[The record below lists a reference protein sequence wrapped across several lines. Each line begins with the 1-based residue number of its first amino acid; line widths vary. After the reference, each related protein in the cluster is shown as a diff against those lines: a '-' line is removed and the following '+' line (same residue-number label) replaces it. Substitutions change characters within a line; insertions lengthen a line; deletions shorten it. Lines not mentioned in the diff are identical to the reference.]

1 MALRTIDWRGKQ
13 KKKRGGTVCVCVP
26 FARQRV
32 GKCATWRSCL
42 RTYKASVPNC
52 RVSHTGDFGLFT
64 RRGFNFLSKVGCTV
78 RSAEHRATLGV
89 TRTSELPGFSE

>member
-32 GKCATWRSCL
+32 GKCATW
-42 RTYKASVPNC
+42 
-52 RVSHTGDFGLFT
+52 GLVYERT
-64 RRGFNFLSKVGCTV
+64 RRRFQI
-78 RSAEHRATLGV
+78 AEFRTPETLGCLHV
-89 TRTSELPGFSE
+89 GVLTFSPRWVVRYAPRNTAPL